1 MAAPK
6 NFWLFIIIG
15 VLDLVVGLGMSVV
28 VGMSHSWALAMLLG
42 VGFFLTA
49 NLMFMLAMKKLG

>member
-15 VLDLVVGLGMSVV
+15 VLDLVVGLAMSVI
-28 VGMSHSWALAMLLG
+28 VGMTHSWPLAMVLG
-42 VGFFLTA
+42 MGFLITA